1 MLLSQ
6 RVMMTATPIRSL
18 AERCECAG
26 LRGRLICRCPGM
38 NGLRLQSAFSG
49 AGDHRRHRTE
59 AVERRARGR
68 NSVEEMAPLSQ
79 REVVGHRPRGLRDSS
94 SPTPARVQVSRESS
108 QSIFSAARAHRQQAR
123 TVWSTRRGDYTQR
136 YHRHPG
142 RRLDSV
148 AVAGLGFLVVQL
160 PGAGLWALLFLVAA
174 VLQIRALRL
183 IPTVI
188 YVLATMGTDGRRI
201 CTRSRTC
208 RLSRHWRAA

>member
-68 NSVEEMAPLSQ
+68 NSVEEMGPLSQ
-79 REVVGHRPRGLRDSS
+79 REAVGHRPRGLQRTETRGII
-94 SPTPARVQVSRESS
+94 SPM
-108 QSIFSAARAHRQQAR
+108 INRAHEP
-123 TVWSTRRGDYTQR
+123 TG
-136 YHRHPG
+136 
-142 RRLDSV
+142 
-148 AVAGLGFLVVQL
+148 
-160 PGAGLWALLFLVAA
+160 GAKTG
-174 VLQIRALRL
+174 
-183 IPTVI
+183 
-188 YVLATMGTDGRRI
+188 
-201 CTRSRTC
+201 
-208 RLSRHWRAA
+208 